1 MIFTI
6 FELPKYYCMQ
16 FTSKEISVSL
26 SKYLPSFT
34 EKDIEDFKSITTY
47 KKVTKNVIIQSGGQQ
62 SKKVFL
68 ILKGTVRGYITNERG
83 VEITLLIRS
92 NGIFVADT
100 GTLFTDKPQRMTFK
114 TIEESH
120 ILLFNYK
127 DFESLG
133 NKNPRI
139 MQLHLAAL
147 KEAIT
152 RLFYRIES
160 LTTMTPEERYK
171 DIIALNPHFLKTT
184 NAKYLAN
191 YLGITPQSLSR
202 IMKRISDK

>member
-1 MIFTI
+1 MHFTTDEIFTA
-6 FELPKYYCMQ
+6 
-16 FTSKEISVSL
+16 L
-26 SKYLPSFT
+26 SKLLPNLN
-34 EKDIEDFKSITTY
+34 EKDIEDFLSITTY
-47 KKVTKNVIIQSGGQQ
+47 KNVSKNVIIQRSGIQT
-62 SKKVFL
+62 KKVFL
-68 ILKGTVRGYITNERG
+68 ILKGTVRGYIIDEKG

-100 GTLFTDKPQRMTFK
+100 GTLFTDEPQRMSFK
-114 TIEESH
+114 SIEEMH
-120 ILLFNYK
+120 ILSFNYK
-127 DFESLG
+127 DLESLA

-139 MQLHLAAL
+139 MQLHLTAL

-152 RLFYRIES
+152 RLFYRVES

-171 DIIALNPHFLKTT
+171 DIVALNPTFLKTT

-202 IMKRISDK
+202 IMKRISNSKS

>member
-1 MIFTI
+1 MHFTTDEIFTA
-6 FELPKYYCMQ
+6 
-16 FTSKEISVSL
+16 L
-26 SKYLPSFT
+26 SKLLPNLN
-34 EKDIEDFKSITTY
+34 EKDIEDFLSITTY
-47 KKVTKNVIIQSGGQQ
+47 KNVSKNVIIQRSGIQT
-62 SKKVFL
+62 KKVFL
-68 ILKGTVRGYITNERG
+68 ILKGTVRGYIIDEKG

-100 GTLFTDKPQRMTFK
+100 GTLFTDEPQRMSFK
-114 TIEESH
+114 SIEEMH

-127 DFESLG
+127 DLESLA

-139 MQLHLAAL
+139 MQLHLTAL

-152 RLFYRIES
+152 RLFYRVES

-171 DIIALNPHFLKTT
+171 DIVALNPNFLKTT

-202 IMKRISDK
+202 IMKRISNSKS